1 MSWVVLLLLAASGR
15 AADLEQHGYVKA
27 QVEVLPF
34 EEVVGAS
41 ARLQQQL
48 SGGDDVVSFEATFDL
63 DLDLGLIGSTNLYD
77 RAAELR
83 IIPVEC
89 FVTVH
94 PSWFDLSAGKQYVF
108 WGQTDWVNPT
118 DLFTPWDYL
127 HISSELEDYRIAPW
141 ALRFTAYVR
150 DTSFDLVWVP
160 LPRPDLMDFSLM
172 ADGGIGVADAE
183 LPDRTIA
190 NGDFGLRIAT
200 RVAGFDLSAMAFHGL
215 DKRPGFQ
222 MDVDTSTMPP
232 ALTLVP
238 TYGTMEAVGGD
249 FARGFG
255 PVLLKGE
262 AAWYRTQ
269 DHDGDD
275 PTIRNPELYAVAG
288 LTWVPTNDLNLTV
301 QGTMSHLFAYD
312 PVAEEATREAL
323 GEPDPDVDPVTAWG
337 LVERAAWTWEDLL
350 TLSVVGVQGIPE
362 GDHAEMVLLSWRAA
376 DGLTVLGGVVV
387 FGGPEESRFGRA
399 HDASR
404 VFAEVKASF

>member
-1 MSWVVLLLLAASGR
+1 MSWALLLLLASPGR
-15 AADLEQHGYVKA
+15 AADLEHHGYVKA

-34 EEVVGAS
+34 EEAVGAT

-48 SGGDDVVSFEATFDL
+48 SGGNDTASFVATFDL
-63 DLDLGLIGSTNLYD
+63 DLDLGLIGPTNLDD
-77 RAAELR
+77 RAAELH
-83 IIPVEC
+83 ILPVEC
-89 FVTVH
+89 YVTVH

-160 LPRPDLMDFSLM
+160 LPRPDLMDFSMM
-172 ADGGIGVADAE
+172 ADRNVGVGDPE
-183 LPDRTIA
+183 LPDRTLA

-215 DKRPGFQ
+215 DKRPGMR
-222 MDVDTSTMPP
+222 MDVDTTSMPP
-232 ALTLVP
+232 ILTLVP
-238 TYGTMEAVGGD
+238 SYGTMQAVGGD

-262 AAWYRTQ
+262 AAYYRTE

-275 PTIRNPELYAVAG
+275 PAIRNPELYAVAG
-288 LTWVPTNDLNLTV
+288 LTYVPHTNLNLTV
-301 QGTMSHLFAYD
+301 QGTVSHLFEYD
-312 PVAEEATREAL
+312 PEVETATRQAM

-350 TLSVVGVQGIPE
+350 TVSVVGVQGIPE
-362 GDHAEMVLLSWRAA
+362 GDHSEMVLVSWRAA
-376 DGLTVLGGVVV
+376 DGLTVLAGAVV
-387 FGGPEESRFGRA
+387 FGGPEESRFGRVR
-399 HDASR
+399 DASR